1 MKHIIKND
9 ITLAKSL
16 LILFNLIIICLTAG
30 GILKLN
36 HLPNGVLL
44 IFLGLGLFVLLFI
57 PLLIRL
63 LNRAIIR
70 FHTKNLLLIIFS
82 CIAVFIVFGFFK
94 VQHLTIL
101 PGKTGISL
109 FLIPVISVL
118 FLHKVFSISE
128 KNEKGHE

>member
-36 HLPNGVLL
+36 HLPNGALL
-44 IFLGLGLFVLLFI
+44 ILSGLGLFVLLFI

-70 FHTKNLLLIIFS
+70 FHTKNLLFIIFS
-82 CIAVFIVFGFFK
+82 CMAVFIVFGILK
-94 VQHLTIL
+94 VYHIAIY
-101 PGKTGISL
+101 PNISGISL
-109 FLIPVISVL
+109 SLIPVICIL
-118 FLHKVFSISE
+118 FLHKVVSITG
-128 KNEKGHE
+128 KNEKGH